1 MPTAYVT
8 GASGFLGG
16 HVERRLVETGWEI
29 ISLVRKPL
37 DTPRAGVKYVLG
49 DVTDYNAL
57 ERSIPRHC
65 DAVFHLAADTSHW
78 HMDAE
83 RQNKANVEGTRNIA
97 LAALAADVKRFV
109 HCSSDAAWG
118 LQIPV
123 LREDVPRRG
132 MEEPIN
138 YQRSKYWAEEEV
150 RCIMNLGLDAVMV
163 NPTNVLGTGSVKG
176 WSHVAVQIHQGFI
189 KIAPPGA
196 GAFAYADD
204 TADAMIAAAS
214 LGQTGHNYLLGGVNA
229 TYLEFMQACARAV
242 GQEFPDKVRSVE
254 SLFEEARENEAEA
267 LRTGVRPRMSMDY
280 ALVYA
285 ATLEVDS
292 SKAIRE
298 LNFRVRPLDE
308 IVGLTVDWLR
318 ANGFIDGNAKPA

>member
-1 MPTAYVT
+1 MATAYVT
-8 GASGFLGG
+8 GASGFLGA
-16 HVERRLVETGWEI
+16 HVERRLVETGWDV

-37 DTPRAGVKYVLG
+37 DEPREGVRYVLG
-49 DVTDYNAL
+49 DVTDYDAL
-57 ERSIPRHC
+57 TGSIPKHC
-65 DAVFHLAADTSHW
+65 DAVFHLAADTTHW
-78 HMDAE
+78 HAVAE
-83 RQNKANVEGTRNIA
+83 RQNEINVGGTRKIA
-97 LAALAADVKRFV
+97 LASLAAEVKRFV

-163 NPTNVLGTGSVKG
+163 NPTNVLGTGAVKG

-189 KIAPPGA
+189 TIAPPGA

-242 GQEFPDKVRSVE
+242 GREFPANVRSVE
-254 SLFEEARENEAEA
+254 SLLAEAEVDEA
-267 LRTGVRPRMSMDY
+267 EGNRTGVKPRLTMDY

-285 ATLEVDS
+285 ASLEVDS

-298 LNFRVRPLDE
+298 LGFRVRPLDE

-318 ANGFIDGNAKPA
+318 DNGFLK